1 MNEELRKKLELAL
14 SAKGLTK
21 ELANFISIEE
31 ESDIEGVVAKLE
43 KLHKTEKP
51 KTLDDF
57 LKDNPE
63 AKSDFDRR
71 MTKGIETYKK
81 NTKKEQ
87 KPDEEDDDVVP
98 EWAKKYIA
106 KVEAVE
112 AKTLV
117 DAKLSEAKKLWK
129 DSEIPTEFK
138 DEKWFNRMIDVDSET
153 SIEEQIKL
161 ALEETTK
168 FRQEIVSKEI
178 GDQGL
183 PNPIGSGEASDEEI
197 EDMVN

>member
-98 EWAKKYIA
+98 EWAKTIIA

-112 AKTLV
+112 SKTLV
-117 DAKLSEAKKLWK
+117 DSKLSEAKKLWK
-129 DSEIPTEFK
+129 DSDIPTEFK

-153 SIEEQIKL
+153 SIDEQIKS

-168 FRQEIVSKEI
+168 FRQDIVSKEI
-178 GDQGL
+178 GDKGL
-183 PNPIGSGEASDEEI
+183 PNPIGDEEVSDDDI
-197 EDMVN
+197 LDIIN